1 MGKSQLIYQ
10 YIRAQQ
16 SVSKQDIV
24 LGLKFSLPTITQNL
38 QYLTKLGLIDTS
50 QKIQNTGGRNAT
62 AYTYQENARAAI
74 GVYLTAN
81 HINTVAVNL
90 SGDVMEVKKEKR
102 KFDLMDEE
110 YLIAI
115 GDAVE
120 EVKEKAE
127 ISDENLLGVG
137 IALQS
142 LVSEDGE
149 VVQYGMALDFTGA
162 TREHIT
168 KYIPYKNRLFHD
180 SKTAG
185 FAEVW
190 IDSGLSNTFYL
201 SLSNSVGGAF
211 LQDNAVYMGNTHKSG
226 EVGHVTA
233 VLEGG
238 TTCYCGKKG
247 CFDTVCSS
255 LILEQY
261 TDGNLEQFFEVLKA
275 GDPGAKELW
284 DTYLYHLANGIH
296 TIRMLFDSDI
306 IIGGYV
312 GAYIEEYKEALCKLI
327 DEKDPFGDH
336 AKDYL
341 IPCKFKV
348 EAAAAGAALSY
359 IDKFFLTI

>member
-1 MGKSQLIYQ
+1 MKKSQLIYQ

-38 QYLTKLGLIDTS
+38 QYLTEMGLIDTS

-62 AYTYQENARAAI
+62 AYTYRKDARAAI

-90 SGDVMEVKKEKR
+90 SGEIMGVKKEKR
-102 KFDLMDEE
+102 KFNLVDED
-110 YLIAI
+110 YLVAI
-115 GDAVE
+115 GDGVE
-120 EVKEKAE
+120 EVKEKAQ
-127 ISDENLLGVG
+127 IGDENLLGVG

-149 VVQYGMALDFTGA
+149 EVQYGMALDFTGA
-162 TREHIT
+162 TRDQIAR
-168 KYIPYKNRLFHD
+168 YIPYENCLFHD

-211 LQDNAVYMGNTHKSG
+211 LRDNAVYMGNTLKSG
-226 EVGHVTA
+226 EVGHITA

-238 TTCYCGKKG
+238 KTCYCGKKG
-247 CFDTVCSS
+247 CFDTVCNS
-255 LILEQY
+255 LILDQY
-261 TDGNLEQFFEVLKA
+261 TDGNLDEFFNVLRA
-275 GDPGAKELW
+275 GDQGAVEIW
-284 DTYLYHLANGIH
+284 ETYIYHLANGIH
-296 TIRMLFDSDI
+296 TIRMLFDCDI

-312 GAYIEEYKEALCKLI
+312 GAYFEEYCDDLYRRV
-327 DEKDPFGDH
+327 DEKDPFGDS
-336 AKDYL
+336 AKEFL
-341 IPCKFKV
+341 LPCKFKI
-348 EAAAAGAALSY
+348 EAAAAGAALNY
-359 IDKFFLTI
+359 IDQFFMTI